1 MYRNLRNSD
10 VCIKELTFTQQIL
23 QMLVQGRQVFI
34 HRKHQTKL
42 ENCFKEVQQYLV
54 SCERGKAMSMRGQVK
69 ESAVSSGHTPLKRI
83 CKKMNA
89 TKVKRSRS
97 VMSDSLRPHGL

>member
-1 MYRNLRNSD
+1 MNTKLSRNLRNSD

-23 QMLVQGRQVFI
+23 QMLVQGRLRVFI
-34 HRKHQTKL
+34 HRKHQAKL

-54 SCERGKAMSMRGQVK
+54 SCERGKAMSMKGQVK

-83 CKKMNA
+83 CKKKNA
-89 TKVKRSRS
+89 TKSPCNS
-97 VMSDSLRPHGL
+97 ALNFSC